1 MPSLLAMAT
10 HPIYLSVL
18 LIVLSVGASNTLAQT
33 RGPLSASRRSTP
45 GATPSAVN
53 SRPDKAITV
62 VGKLIESYAASLL
75 IEASNGNKIQV
86 ILSPETR
93 FVLADRIIAVETLKV
108 GDGVTVYGFEKNPDR
123 IKAVQVSV
131 HLGSLANVPWNS
143 LILDRPETTRTPLT
157 EDDDGTPPIL
167 RRRQPT
173 ERHRTGGEKET
184 RGRRLPT
191 SKRGKPSVE
200 ERRSENTPDL
210 LKITEHTL
218 STSAQTIRPKNV
230 GVPDFDPVI
239 AQTREWV
246 FSYSAHL
253 PNFIC
258 REIMTRTAQQGS
270 HQGWRTLDVIEADV
284 VYENRQENYRNI
296 RVNGHAVKHNIDQL
310 EGSWSMGEFASALL
324 SVFAPSS
331 QTRFRFSR
339 FANIT
344 GQHAKVY
351 QFSIRAQNSH
361 WQVSAEQKT
370 ITPAYS
376 GSVWIDGKTSQV
388 IRIEKHATDLPEDF
402 GLHTIEM
409 TVDYNRIRISGTEHL
424 LPVRSENLGCW
435 RATDRCVL
443 NKIEFRNYRKFSAES
458 TIITTDIATD
468 YDGKG
473 TDDAP
478 AEAIQTE

>member
-1 MPSLLAMAT
+1 MAT
-10 HPIYLSVL
+10 HFICSAVL
-18 LIVLSVGASNTLAQT
+18 VIVLSVVASNALAQT

-45 GATPSAVN
+45 RATPPVVN
-53 SRPDKAITV
+53 SQSSGKIITV
-62 VGKLIESYAASLL
+62 VGKLIESYTESLL
-75 IEASNGNKIQV
+75 IETSNGNKVQV

-93 FVLADRIIAVETLKV
+93 FVLADRIITVETLKV
-108 GDGVTVYGFEKNPDR
+108 GDGVTVHGFEQNSDR
-123 IKAVQVSV
+123 IKAAQVSV
-131 HLGSLANVPWNS
+131 HPSSLTNAPWNPP
-143 LILDRPETTRTPLT
+143 ILGRPETPRTPLT
-157 EDDDGTPPIL
+157 EDDNDTPPIL
-167 RRRQPT
+167 RRRQPA

-184 RGRRLPT
+184 RGRHLPS
-191 SKRGKPSVE
+191 SKRGEPDVE
-200 ERRSENTPDL
+200 ERRSENTPDVSKVTEKKL
-210 LKITEHTL
+210 L
-218 STSAQTIRPKNV
+218 TSAQVIRPKIV
-230 GVPDFDPVI
+230 ELPDFDPVI

-258 REIMTRTAQQGS
+258 REVMTRTVQQGS
-270 HQGWRTLDVIEADV
+270 YHGWRTLDVVEADV

-296 RVNGHAVKHNIDQL
+296 RVNGHTVKHNIDQL

-324 SVFAPSS
+324 SVFVPSS
-331 QTRFRFSR
+331 QTRFQFSR
-339 FANIT
+339 LSNIT
-344 GQHAKVY
+344 GRHAKVY

-361 WQVSAEQKT
+361 WQISAAQKT
-370 ITPAYS
+370 ITPAYN

-388 IRIEKHATDLPEDF
+388 MRIEKHAVDLPEDF

-424 LPVRSENLGCW
+424 LPVRSENLGWW

-458 TIITTDIATD
+458 TIITTDTSID
-468 YDGKG
+468 YDGED

-478 AEAIQTE
+478 TEAIQPE